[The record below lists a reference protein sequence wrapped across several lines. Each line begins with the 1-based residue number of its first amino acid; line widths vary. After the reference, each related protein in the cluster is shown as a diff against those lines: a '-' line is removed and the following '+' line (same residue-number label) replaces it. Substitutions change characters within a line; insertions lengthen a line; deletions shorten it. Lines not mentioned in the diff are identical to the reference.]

1 MKTWSGGFDF
11 SQIGYRI
18 MIHAGRSL
26 LGAHFR
32 DFDTFPAPRRGY
44 AIFFACAANEPA
56 KRFAGDIEAG
66 IGEPLPDLFVRL
78 SRAQRT
84 FDFKQK
90 RTEEGGLRGGRFR
103 SKFLQGVA
111 VEIRS

>member
-44 AIFFACAANEPA
+44 AIFLACAANEPA
-56 KRFAGDIEAG
+56 KRFETK
-66 IGEPLPDLFVRL
+66 PLWRRCCLPVSINEERR
-78 SRAQRT
+78 SRPGP
-84 FDFKQK
+84 FDHGKGMETCFPHP
-90 RTEEGGLRGGRFR
+90 
-103 SKFLQGVA
+103 
-111 VEIRS
+111 